1 MRKYLF
7 IIGLGLALLGSVW
20 TIIIVRARVP
30 SDGVMAYFAVSA
42 KRFEARLALMTV
54 VLGLALILAD
64 AFTGDARYERS
75 ERKKGI
81 LREEIIALLALTDQ
95 SQDELNTHIQ
105 QVYGRTGL
113 LGLELKQLRRLRQDI
128 RNRVKSSPE

>member
-7 IIGLGLALLGSVW
+7 IIGLGLSLLGSAW
-20 TIIIVRARVP
+20 MISIVRAPVP
-30 SDGVMAYFAVSA
+30 SDGVMAYFVVKA
-42 KRFEARLALMTV
+42 KRSEATLALMTV
-54 VLGLALILAD
+54 VLGLGLILAD
-64 AFTGDARYERS
+64 AFTGDTRLERT

-81 LREEIIALLALTDQ
+81 LREEIMALLALTDQ

-113 LGLELKQLRRLRQDI
+113 LGLDLKQLRRLKRDI
-128 RNRVKSSPE
+128 RNRIINSGE